1 MRQIY
6 VNTSNHQLNEQKI
19 ERNTTKID
27 TFVTYIMHK
36 RWIHKPKPNP
46 TLVEQLS
53 TAINVNKILSGIL
66 VQRGI
71 SHFDIAKKFFRPQ
84 VSDLHNP
91 FLMKGMD
98 KAIERIEEAI
108 AKGEKILVYGDY
120 DVDGTTSVAIVFDF
134 LSQRYANNVDFYIP
148 DRYTEGYGI
157 SFMAIDWASNNYFSL
172 IIALDCGIK
181 SVDKIQ
187 YANNKGVDF
196 IICDHHLPGEE
207 LPKAVAILNP
217 KQIDCPYPF
226 KELSGCGI
234 GFKLLQAF
242 IQKEGAPFSQI
253 EKYLDLVAISISADL
268 VPILDENR
276 ILVYKGLKKLKNNPN
291 PGLKALLEAYAPK
304 PEFSVSDVV
313 FFIGPRINAA
323 GRIADAKD
331 SVRLMIASD
340 YDKAKEIAELVNQH
354 NVERRGFDLSITE
367 QAFEMVEKDET
378 FMQRKATVLFHNE
391 WHKGVIGIVAS
402 RLIEKYYRPTI
413 VLTESNGMAT
423 GSARSVE
430 GFDLYSAIEQ
440 CADLLEQYGGH
451 THAAGLTMK
460 LDNVKSFAL
469 KFESVVEQ
477 NINERSL
484 TPEIEYDAEIP
495 LRTITPKFFSLLKQ
509 FSPFGPGNQSP
520 IFMSK
525 NVWDVGDAT
534 IVGNNHLK
542 LSLTQEEG
550 ARIFKAIAFG
560 LGEHYDKV
568 TQGISFDICY
578 TVEENHFNGHVNL
591 QLNIKDI
598 LFRN

>member
-1 MRQIY
+1 M
-6 VNTSNHQLNEQKI
+6 
-19 ERNTTKID
+19 
-27 TFVTYIMHK
+27 TYIMHK

-196 IICDHHLPGEE
+196 IICDHHLPSEE

>member
-1 MRQIY
+1 
-6 VNTSNHQLNEQKI
+6 
-19 ERNTTKID
+19 
-27 TFVTYIMHK
+27 VTYIMHK

-196 IICDHHLPGEE
+196 IICDHHLPSEE

>member
-1 MRQIY
+1 
-6 VNTSNHQLNEQKI
+6 
-19 ERNTTKID
+19 
-27 TFVTYIMHK
+27 MHK
-36 RWIHKPKPNP
+36 RWLHKPEPDKE
-46 TLVEQLS
+46 LVETLS
-53 TAINVNKILSGIL
+53 TSINVNKTLSGIL

-71 SHFDIAKKFFRPQ
+71 AHYDIAKKFFRPQ
-84 VSDLHNP
+84 YADLHNP

-98 KAIERIEEAI
+98 IAIDRIEKAMMN
-108 AKGEKILVYGDY
+108 GEKILVYGDY

-134 LSQRYANNVDFYIP
+134 LSQRYPNKVDFYIP

-157 SFMAIDWASNNYFSL
+157 SFMSIDWASNNGFSL

-187 YANNKGVDF
+187 YALGKGVDF
-196 IICDHHLPGEE
+196 IICDHHLPGDEV
-207 LPKAVAILNP
+207 PKAVAILNP
-217 KQIDCPYPF
+217 KQVDCPYPF

-234 GFKLLQAF
+234 GFKLLQAYA
-242 IQKEGAPFSQI
+242 QKHEIPFAEI
-253 EKYLDLVAISISADL
+253 EKYIDLVAVSISADL

-276 ILVYKGLKKLKNNPN
+276 ILVHHGLKKLKTNPN
-291 PGLKALLEAYAPK
+291 PGLRALLEAYAPR
-304 PEFSVSDVV
+304 PEFSVSDIV

-331 SVRLMIASD
+331 SVRLMIAHD
-340 YDKAKEIAELVNQH
+340 YTKAKEIAELVNHH
-354 NVERRGFDLSITE
+354 NIERRGFDASITE

-378 FMQRKATVLFHNE
+378 FSQRKSTVLFHNE

-423 GSARSVE
+423 GSARSVD
-430 GFDLYSAIEQ
+430 GFDLYNAIEQ

-451 THAAGLTMK
+451 THAAGLTLK
-460 LDNVKSFAL
+460 LDNVKHFAH
-469 KFESVVEQ
+469 KFETVVSK
-477 NINERSL
+477 NIQERSL
-484 TPEIEYDAEIP
+484 TPEIEFDAEIP
-495 LRTITPKFFSLLKQ
+495 LRVITPKFFSLLKQ
-509 FSPFGPGNQSP
+509 FSPFGPGNPSP
-520 IFMSK
+520 VFMSK

-550 ARIFKAIAFG
+550 GRIFKAIAFG

-568 TQGISFDICY
+568 SQGISFDICY
-578 TVEENHFNGHVNL
+578 TIEENHFNGHVNL